1 MSVVGIVAALEAEAR
16 ILDSAHSHAGS
27 ATALVDGV
35 LLAVSGIGCASA
47 ERAALALV
55 DAGARALMSWGMA
68 GGLDPA
74 LRAGTIFLPDR
85 IVSAGGEE
93 FSTALRWREHLCSTI
108 IARHP
113 IGGGTLLTAMSV
125 LETTA
130 DKTAA
135 FRTTGAF
142 AVDMESLAV
151 AAVAARRGL
160 PFIAVR
166 VIVDT
171 ANDSLPRAIAAATR
185 CGQLRV
191 GPLLG
196 ALARRPEELFAIMR
210 LAGRYHAA
218 MQSLA
223 AIARVGP
230 RGQFALATLSAAG
243 LS

>member
-1 MSVVGIVAALEAEAR
+1 LSVVGIVAALEAEAR

-27 ATALVDGV
+27 PTALVDGV
-35 LLAVSGIGCASA
+35 LLAVSGIGWAAA

-85 IVSAGGEE
+85 VVSVDGQE

-113 IGGGTLLTAMSV
+113 IGSGKLLSAMTV
-125 LETTA
+125 METIA

-135 FRTTGAF
+135 YRITGAL

-185 CGQLRV
+185 CGQLRI
-191 GPLLG
+191 GSLLG
-196 ALARRPEELFAIMR
+196 ALARRPRELFAIMR
-210 LAGRYHAA
+210 LARRYRAA

-223 AIARVGP
+223 AMARVGP
-230 RGQFALATLSAAG
+230 GGQFALAALRAAG